1 MKQRHIY
8 KSISVDIHTG
18 ELESK
23 RCQELYQK
31 PPHVWLLTLDL
42 ESCETPKSKF
52 SCPSPGITCTSFP
65 HQLHQGTKLHLVQKS
80 VSFKMPNFPSSHLG
94 ANQGLSS
101 TGLPLPG
108 EDVLQVQSSFTHY
121 TSGQGDPELNQASRV
136 TLKVS
141 ALLCT
146 SHGLH
151 NRSSNKERFLA
162 IYYKR
167 RNTCL

>member
-1 MKQRHIY
+1 MPGALPKT
-8 KSISVDIHTG
+8 SS
-18 ELESK
+18 
-23 RCQELYQK
+23 C
-31 PPHVWLLTLDL
+31 PHLDL
-42 ESCETPKSKF
+42 KSCETPKSKF
-52 SCPSPGITCTSFP
+52 SCPSPSITCTSFP

-108 EDVLQVQSSFTHY
+108 EDVLQVQSSCTHY
-121 TSGQGDPELNQASRV
+121 TSGQGDSELNQASRV